1 MDNSEPL
8 VGVHGPSEVH
18 MIIDV
23 VTLFPAMFSGVL
35 GESILRRAQE
45 QGQAKI
51 NLVNLRD
58 FSRDKHKKVDAPP
71 YGGGPGMVIMA
82 DPVFEAVD
90 HLKKNGRENSTLV
103 LLTPGGVRFDQTL
116 AQELSK
122 QEGLIL
128 LCGHYEGFDERVSQ
142 GLSPLEVSI
151 GDYVLT
157 GGEIPAMVLLDSV
170 VRLIPGVLG
179 SAESLLQES
188 FSGGQLEYPQYT
200 RPPEFRGMPVP
211 DVLLSGDHEKV
222 ARWREEQARERTEAR
237 RPDLKGEVR
246 KKKFHQI

>member
-1 MDNSEPL
+1 
-8 VGVHGPSEVH
+8 

-23 VTLFPAMFSGVL
+23 VTLFPSMFSGVV
-35 GESILRRAQE
+35 GESILKRAQE
-45 QGQAKI
+45 GGQVKI

-58 FSRDKHKKVDAPP
+58 YSKDKHKKVDDAP

-82 DPVFEAVD
+82 EPVFDAVD
-90 HLKKNGRENSTLV
+90 DLRKKGREESFLV

-122 QEGLIL
+122 QKGLIL

-170 VRLIPGVLG
+170 TRLVPGVLG
-179 SAESLLQES
+179 SKESLLEES
-188 FSGGQLEYPQYT
+188 FTSGSLEYPQYT
-200 RPPEFRGMPVP
+200 RPQEVRGLKVP
-211 DVLLSGDHEKV
+211 DVLVSGDHAKV
-222 ARWREEQARERTEAR
+222 AEWREEQSKERTEER
-237 RPDLKGEVR
+237 RPDLAA
-246 KKKFHQI
+246 KKKTTTKSNKQFRQL

>member
-1 MDNSEPL
+1 
-8 VGVHGPSEVH
+8 V
-18 MIIDV
+18 IIDV
-23 VTLFPAMFSGVL
+23 VTLFPSMFSGVV
-35 GESILRRAQE
+35 GESILKRAQE
-45 QGQAKI
+45 GGQVNV

-58 FSRDKHKKVDAPP
+58 FAKGKHKKVDDAP

-82 DPVFEAVD
+82 EPVFDAVD
-90 HLKKNGRENSTLV
+90 DLRKKGREESFLV

-122 QEGLIL
+122 QKGLIL

-170 VRLIPGVLG
+170 TRLLPGVLG
-179 SAESLLQES
+179 SKESLLEES
-188 FSGGQLEYPQYT
+188 FSSGNLEYPQYT
-200 RPPEFRGMPVP
+200 RPQEVRGLKVPE
-211 DVLLSGDHEKV
+211 VLTSGDHEKV
-222 ARWREEQARERTEAR
+222 AEWREEKAKERTEER
-237 RPDLKGEVR
+237 RPDLAE
-246 KKKFHQI
+246 KKKETKPAKSNKQFRQL

>member
-1 MDNSEPL
+1 
-8 VGVHGPSEVH
+8 

-23 VTLFPAMFSGVL
+23 VTLFPSMFSGVV
-35 GESILRRAQE
+35 GESILKRAQE
-45 QGQAKI
+45 SGQVKVS
-51 NLVNLRD
+51 LVNLRD
-58 FSRDKHKKVDAPP
+58 YSKDKHKKVDDAP

-82 DPVFEAVD
+82 EPVFDAVED
-90 HLKKNGRENSTLV
+90 LRKKGREESFLV

-122 QEGLIL
+122 QKGLIL

-170 VRLIPGVLG
+170 TRLLPGVLG
-179 SAESLLQES
+179 SKESLLEES
-188 FSGGQLEYPQYT
+188 FTSGGLEYPQYT
-200 RPPEFRGMPVP
+200 RPQDVRGLKVPE
-211 DVLLSGDHEKV
+211 VLVSGDHGKV
-222 ARWREEQARERTEAR
+222 AEWREEQSKERTEER
-237 RPDLKGEVR
+237 RPDLAE
-246 KKKFHQI
+246 KKKSNRQFRQL

>member
-1 MDNSEPL
+1 
-8 VGVHGPSEVH
+8 

-23 VTLFPAMFSGVL
+23 VTLFPSMFSGVV
-35 GESILRRAQE
+35 GESILKRAQE
-45 QGQAKI
+45 GGQVKI

-58 FSRDKHKKVDAPP
+58 YAKGKHKKVDDTP

-82 DPVFEAVD
+82 EPVFDAVETLRKD
-90 HLKKNGRENSTLV
+90 GREESFLV

-122 QEGLIL
+122 QKGLIL

-170 VRLIPGVLG
+170 TRLVPGVLG
-179 SAESLLQES
+179 SKESLLEES
-188 FSGGQLEYPQYT
+188 FTSGALEYPQYT
-200 RPPEFRGMPVP
+200 RPQEVRGLKVPE
-211 DVLLSGDHEKV
+211 VLVSGDHGKV
-222 ARWREEQARERTEAR
+222 AEWREEKAKERTEER
-237 RPDLKGEVR
+237 RPDLAE
-246 KKKFHQI
+246 KKKKSNRQFRQL

>member
-1 MDNSEPL
+1 
-8 VGVHGPSEVH
+8 

-23 VTLFPAMFSGVL
+23 VTLFPSMFSGVM
-35 GESILRRAQE
+35 GESILKRAQE
-45 QGQAKI
+45 QGLVKI

-58 FSRDKHKKVDAPP
+58 FSKDKHKKVDAPP

-82 DPVFEAVD
+82 EPVFEGVEY
-90 HLKKNGRENSTLV
+90 LRKNGREESFLV

-122 QEGLIL
+122 QKGLIL

-170 VRLIPGVLG
+170 ARLVPGVLG
-179 SAESLLQES
+179 SQDSLLQES
-188 FSGGQLEYPQYT
+188 FTAGTLEYPQYT
-200 RPPEFRGMPVP
+200 RPQEFRGMSVP
-211 DVLLSGDHEKV
+211 TVLVSGDHEKI
-222 ARWREEQARERTEAR
+222 AAWRQEQAEERTQAR
-237 RPDLKGEVR
+237 RPDLRGKTR
-246 KKKFHQI
+246 HKKYRQL